1 LILYL
6 KRLTESIE
14 YRVVRRGDKVF
25 KVLKGFKDDNGLKEA
40 LLAYYPN

>member
-14 YRVVRRGDKVF
+14 YRVVRRAIRS
-25 KVLKGFKDDNGLKEA
+25 LRALRTIRAKGSP
-40 LLAYYPN
+40 Y